1 MAFEDIMNRVTDL
14 AQAGAAKAREIA
26 EIGKLKVN
34 NAAEED
40 AIRKAYIELGKLYY
54 AERALSPEAP
64 YAALCAKVTASKE
77 KIEYNNQK
85 IADIKAANDI
95 KDEEVEEV
103 VTEAPVEPEAP
114 EAEPAAPE
122 TPAEPEAPADAQ

>member
-1 MAFEDIMNRVTDL
+1 MSFEDIMSRVTDL

-26 EIGKLKVN
+26 EIGKLKVS

-40 AIRKAYIELGKLYY
+40 TIRKAYIEIGKLYY
-54 AERALSPEAP
+54 AERALAPEAP

-85 IADIKAANDI
+85 IADIKAANNI
-95 KDEEVEEV
+95 ADEEV
-103 VTEAPVEPEAP
+103 ADVEPEVVAV
-114 EAEPAAPE
+114 EEQPAAEE
-122 TPAEPEAPADAQ
+122 TTEE

>member
-54 AERALSPEAP
+54 AERALAPEAP

-95 KDEEVEEV
+95 KDEEVADVAPEAPAEP
-103 VTEAPVEPEAP
+103 EAPVEPEAP
-114 EAEPAAPE
+114 AETPAAPVDE
-122 TPAEPEAPADAQ
+122 Q